1 MKAIWQRD
9 WILFRR
15 GLIPALILTLLL
27 GLASS
32 LAAYAVTNSAR
43 EHAAPVRV
51 GLVDEEGGMISRMA
65 VNLVSTQSF
74 IASLVDFRQTK
85 KTEAM
90 DGLAAGRYQAVIILP
105 DGYIDHIR
113 YGTAG
118 TGQIILSKAA
128 AASAEVVA
136 SLARFGELLLAGG
149 QYGVFAGEDLIQQK
163 GLSPEF
169 HQEFLDKSND
179 ALFDQAFSIYDDGIL
194 REMAPY
200 SGTGLTAD
208 AYYAAAWIG
217 FFLLLCGLFFPALY
231 TADTR
236 KSMLIRLYSLSVT
249 PAGYLSGKLLFPF
262 LFRLPLIA
270 AILAILSRSFS
281 LRFTPGAL
289 LCALLGILTASL
301 LTSFASVALGQK
313 KGWQGLLMGIAS
325 VCLFLCGGLIPRSML
340 PDWVAQ
346 IGRFT
351 PTGAVLGAFKPLFGG
366 PADIPAILAGLL
378 LTALAAFAAFR
389 HITALPQKGE
399 DS

>member
-1 MKAIWQRD
+1 MKAMWRRD

-32 LAAYAVTNSAR
+32 LAAYAVTFSA
-43 EHAAPVRV
+43 EESAAPVRV

-65 VNLVSTQSF
+65 VNVVSSQSF
-74 IASLVDFRQTK
+74 IASLVDFQQTK
-85 KTEAM
+85 KA
-90 DGLAAGRYQAVIILP
+90 DALNGLQEGRYEAVIILP
-105 DGYIDHIR
+105 EGYIDHIR

-136 SLARFGELLLAGG
+136 SLARFGELLLAAG
-149 QYGVFAGEDLIQQK
+149 QYGVFAGEQIIWDK
-163 GLSPEF
+163 GLSEEF
-169 HQEFLDKSND
+169 HREFLDKSND

-194 REMAPY
+194 RETAPY
-200 SGTGLTAD
+200 SGSGLATG
-208 AYYAAAWIG
+208 AYYAAAWIS

-231 TADTR
+231 TKDTR
-236 KSMLIRLYSLSVT
+236 KTMLTRLYSLSVT
-249 PAGYLSGKLLFPF
+249 PGGYLSGKLLFPF
-262 LFRLPLIA
+262 LFRLPLMIV
-270 AILAILSRSFS
+270 ILAVLSRSFK
-281 LRFTPGAL
+281 LALTPAAVLWGL
-289 LCALLGILTASL
+289 LAVVMASV

-351 PTGAVLGAFKPLFGG
+351 PLGAVFSGLKPVFGG
-366 PADIPAILAGLL
+366 KADPLSVLAGLL
-378 LTALAAFAAFR
+378 LTAAAGYAAWH
-389 HITALPQKGE
+389 HITVMPQKGE
-399 DS
+399 GS